1 MTALQDISMWVFFG
15 SIILVSALVC
25 GVAVFIW
32 RSYVRHSVVLRLFL
46 DTDDVAKTFVSAED
60 RIIFQNAA
68 ALRLWKNQH
77 PRDALSLRVDSADE
91 DAFTALQRL
100 LTASMNSVSERV
112 DMVMQG
118 ENGLPEWWRVSVCP
132 VDGGPKFITSLRG
145 MIWTAVDVTAQRA
158 IEDILRQ
165 DRDESSEFLYLMPV
179 GLYSVDASGI
189 LRFINQRLADW
200 LGYRPDALCGKP
212 LAHILDGNHAPEHE
226 GVWSGRLT
234 FRCQSGE
241 TFPAFV
247 EQSIFDN
254 AGETRTRTVVMCLA
268 DEEAR
273 GEYQPHDLW
282 FWSLFE
288 NLPLGLCLID
298 VEGLVVDGNRAFF
311 SLCGGDKTTLKDM
324 PLSTLVSDESQ
335 DIWTIALDRVVLDG
349 SQYATPQPEIY
360 FRGRPDNAAS
370 FGIVPLGGAM
380 FMAHFSDTTARRNLE
395 IQFEQAQKMQAMG
408 QLAGGVAHDFNNLL
422 TAMIGFCDLLLQ
434 RHSVGDPSFADL
446 MQIKQN
452 ANRAANL
459 VRQLLAFSRKQPLQA
474 CTLRVTD
481 ALTEISHLLRRLLGE
496 RIHLDLRLGRDVGC
510 IRVDPGQFDQ
520 VIINLAVNA
529 RDAMSEGG
537 HLTLTTHRKVLDAP
551 MEIGAESLPAG
562 DYVVITVH
570 DTGSGISKEDITRI
584 FEPFFSTKMG
594 VAGAGTGLGLS
605 TVYGI
610 VRQTGGGILA
620 ESVVGQGT
628 TFVIYLPC
636 DEKELPVDESKPPL
650 HSDNNFSEGPV
661 EAANHIGR
669 ATILLVED
677 EDAVRLFAARAL
689 RNKGYKVIEAASGEQ
704 ALELLIKED
713 PLDLLITDMVMP
725 GIDGATLAR
734 RVRAKRGDVRVILVS
749 GYSEEAARGGIADSP
764 DFSFLPKP
772 FSLKQLIVRVDEVLN
787 EHFESADSTC

>member
-1 MTALQDISMWVFFG
+1 MTAFPSFDVWIFCG
-15 SIILVSALVC
+15 SILLGGGIICVA
-25 GVAVFIW
+25 AVFVW
-32 RSYVRHSVVLRLFL
+32 RSYIRQSIISRLFL

-60 RIIFQNAA
+60 RIVFQNAA
-68 ALRLWKNQH
+68 AVRLWKNKH
-77 PRDALSLRVDSADE
+77 PRDALSHRIDSADE

-100 LTASMNSVSERV
+100 LAASMNSVAERV
-112 DMVMQG
+112 DIVMQG
-118 ENGLPEWWRVSVCP
+118 EKGLPEWWRVAVHPVAVEHRSV
-132 VDGGPKFITSLRG
+132 VSLRG
-145 MIWTAVDVTAQRA
+145 VIWTAVEVTAQRA

-179 GLYSVDASGI
+179 GLYSVDAAGV
-189 LRFINQRLADW
+189 LRFVNQRLADW
-200 LGYRPDALCGKP
+200 LGYSPDALCGRP
-212 LAHILDGNHAPEHE
+212 LARILEGNHTPEHE
-226 GVWSGRLT
+226 GMWSGRLV

-247 EQSIFDN
+247 EQSIFDD
-254 AGETRTRTVVMCLA
+254 AGETKTRTVVTCLA
-268 DEEAR
+268 EDEGR
-273 GEYQPHDLW
+273 GDHQPHDLW

-298 VEGLVVDGNRAFF
+298 VEGLIVEVNKAFF
-311 SLCGGDKTTLKDM
+311 HLCGLDKATLKDI
-324 PLSTLVSDESQ
+324 PLSTILSDEDQ
-335 DIWTIALDRVVLDG
+335 DMWAATFDRVVLDG
-349 SQYATPQPEIY
+349 SQPAVPQAEVY
-360 FRGRPDNAAS
+360 FRDRPDSAAS
-370 FGIVPLGGAM
+370 FGVVPLGGAM
-380 FMAHFSDTTARRNLE
+380 FMAHFADTTARRNLE

-446 MQIKQN
+446 MQVKQN

-474 CTLRVTD
+474 CTIRVTD

-529 RDAMSEGG
+529 RDAMPDGG
-537 HLTLTTHRKVLDAP
+537 HLTLTTHHKVLDTS

-570 DTGSGISKEDITRI
+570 DTGSGIGKEDIARI
-584 FEPFFSTKMG
+584 FEPFFSTKAG

-620 ESVVGQGT
+620 ESVVGKGT

-636 DEKELPVDESKPPL
+636 DERDSFVSDGKLFH
-650 HSDNNFSEGPV
+650 HSDENSFEEGDKPSDCLSR
-661 EAANHIGR
+661 AN
-669 ATILLVED
+669 ILLVED
-677 EDAVRLFAARAL
+677 EDAVRVFAVRAL
-689 RNKGYKVIEAASGEQ
+689 RNKGHRVIEAASGEQ
-704 ALELLIKED
+704 ALELLGKEG
-713 PLDLLITDMVMP
+713 PIDLLITDMIMP

-734 RVRAKRGDVRVILVS
+734 RVRAERGNVRVILVS

-772 FSLKQLIVRVDEVLN
+772 FSLKQLAARVHDVLG
-787 EHFESADSTC
+787 EQLESVDSVY